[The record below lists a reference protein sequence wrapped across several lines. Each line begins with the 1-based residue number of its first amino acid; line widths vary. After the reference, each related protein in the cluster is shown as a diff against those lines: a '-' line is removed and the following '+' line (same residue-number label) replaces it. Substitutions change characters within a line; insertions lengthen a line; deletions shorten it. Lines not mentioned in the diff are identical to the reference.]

1 MELRRT
7 ISQEMLAVGATSKLG
22 PIIEQFITDYRALDS
37 LNDSTAKKLFTDFT
51 ASIKKE
57 CGLEIALE
65 IDPSIYANAWVY
77 CDAAGWG
84 HSGTRYTSR
93 GWRIEA
99 DDLAKG
105 LVLKIDLKRAKLTG
119 NLLTTVP
126 SKMGIT
132 RGLLNEKAGFTIR
145 EITAIILHEIGH
157 LFNMYLYLGDYVWL
171 NYYLT
176 EGVEAL
182 LGNKRTTIKTEIL
195 DEEWLKENVEPE
207 LWEAFANDRTE
218 STTRLVVL
226 SGYKKRQRHHI
237 TNNPVTAQ
245 RREEQMADM
254 FPTRLGYG
262 RDMVSGLYKMDRDWG
277 GVDDSGYT
285 RLANVMFITSL
296 LFPITT
302 PIVILS
308 MVFDSIGKAVVGHV
322 EDMAGRYDNNKER
335 LEKIRRDLIHQLK
348 SIDLSDDRKR
358 LLLEET
364 KFIEDI
370 IKEYTVSRTFYD
382 RITTSLVPSARKRL
396 SDTQLEENLEALV
409 NNDLFVKAFQL
420 KLS

>member
-1 MELRRT
+1 MKLRRT
-7 ISQEMLAVGATSKLG
+7 ISQEMLTVGATSKLG
-22 PIIEQFITDYRALDS
+22 PIFEQFVVDYRALKS
-37 LNDSTAKKLFTDFT
+37 FNDSTAKKLFTDL
-51 ASIKKE
+51 SDSVKKE
-57 CGLEIALE
+57 CGLQIALE
-65 IDPSIYANAWVY
+65 IDPSIYTNAWVY
-77 CDAAGWG
+77 CDAQGWG
-84 HSGTRYTSR
+84 HSGTRYSSND
-93 GWRIEA
+93 WRLEA
-99 DDLAKG
+99 DDLLKG
-105 LVLKIDLKRAKLTG
+105 LVLKVDLKRTKITG
-119 NLLTTVP
+119 SLLTDFP
-126 SKMGIT
+126 SRMGIT
-132 RGLLNEKAGFTIR
+132 RGLLSEKNGFTVR
-145 EITAIILHEIGH
+145 EIVAIILHEIGH

-195 DEEWLKENVEPE
+195 DEDWLKENVEPE
-207 LWEAFANDRTE
+207 LWEAFVNDRTE
-218 STTRLVVL
+218 STTRMVVL
-226 SGYKKRQRHHI
+226 SGYKKRQKHHI
-237 TNNPVTAQ
+237 TNNPMTAQ

-262 RDMVSGLYKMDRDWG
+262 RDLVSGLYKMDRDWG
-277 GVDDSGYT
+277 DVDDTGYT
-285 RLANVMFITSL
+285 RVANVMFIAAL

-308 MVFDSIGKAVVGHV
+308 MIFESIEKAVVGYV
-322 EDMAGRYDNNKER
+322 ENNAGKYDNNKER
-335 LEKIRRDLIHQLK
+335 LEKIRRDLVHQLK
-348 SIDLSDDRKR
+348 SIDLPDDKKR

-364 KFIEDI
+364 KFIENI